1 MAIIIDSNEPPHF
14 KNCLEAE
21 IKGLPEGDFWIESGE
36 EQRIIVERKTW
47 DDAYNSW
54 KQNRLEEQVSR
65 IISKHS
71 DYVLVIEGNK
81 QSSRLWRN
89 KQMNQ
94 LKGLQKFLNRM
105 SLEAIPVVYT
115 SSKNDTCD
123 YLQYLER
130 RLIEGKYRKIIK
142 KTTVLKSSRNKYHNI
157 MSLIPGITIDRSK
170 KLYDLFDSLPD
181 FINNTEKAIMLD
193 ENNKRWHTNV
203 KKIQSFINENWKLTP
218 EREIIFDNSSEN

>member
-14 KNCLEAE
+14 KNHLEAE
-21 IKGLPEGDFWIESGE
+21 TKGLPEGDFWIENGE

-218 EREIIFDNSSEN
+218 EREIIFDNSGEN

>member
-14 KNCLEAE
+14 KNHLEAE
-21 IKGLPEGDFWIESGE
+21 TKGLPEGDFWIENGE

>member
-14 KNCLEAE
+14 KNHLEAE
-21 IKGLPEGDFWIESGE
+21 TKGLPEGDFWIENGE

-157 MSLIPGITIDRSK
+157 MSLIP
-170 KLYDLFDSLPD
+170 
-181 FINNTEKAIMLD
+181 
-193 ENNKRWHTNV
+193 
-203 KKIQSFINENWKLTP
+203 
-218 EREIIFDNSSEN
+218 

>member
-14 KNCLEAE
+14 KNHLEAE
-21 IKGLPEGDFWIESGE
+21 TKGLPEGDFWIESGE

-81 QSSRLWRN
+81 QGSRLWRN

-123 YLQYLER
+123 YLRYLEK

-218 EREIIFDNSSEN
+218 EREIIFDSSSEN